1 MSGIEPRLVLRA
13 RLREVIR
20 GFFRARGVLEVDT
33 PVMSWAGNPEP
44 NIDSFEVRNPRRPEQ
59 NPRWLRT
66 SPEFAIKRLLAEGVG
81 DCFELGAVMR
91 VEEVGRKHGEEFTM
105 LEWYRLGFDDFAL
118 MGEVADLLA
127 ECAQAFGQTF
137 VFESMSYQTLF
148 EQYTQLNPAETNV
161 TDWHEPLQRFGI
173 NWDGL
178 SHDDALDLAFSLLIE
193 PALPANQV
201 TTVFN
206 YPASQCA
213 LAKVVDRGGEPVAA
227 RFEVLVGGME
237 LANGFYE
244 LTDADEQRQRFA
256 EQEAIRAARGQP
268 FVATDERFLTALS
281 SGMPECAGVALGFDR
296 LLMALT
302 GAQTLA
308 DVVSIPS
315 DLA

>member
-1 MSGIEPRLVLRA
+1 MAHDAPRWVLRA

-20 GFFRARGVLEVDT
+20 GFFQARGVLEVDT

-44 NIDSFEVRNPRRPEQ
+44 NIDSFEVHNPRSPQ
-59 NPRWLRT
+59 QAPRWLRT

-81 DCFELGAVMR
+81 DCFELGSVMR

-118 MGEVADLLA
+118 MREVTDLLA
-127 ECAQAFGQTF
+127 ECAQAFGRDW
-137 VFESMSYQTLF
+137 VFASMSYQALF
-148 EQYTQLNPAETNV
+148 ETYTQRNPSETSV
-161 TDWHEPLQRFGI
+161 ADWHEPLKPFGI
-173 NWDGL
+173 QWDGL
-178 SHDDALDLAFSLLIE
+178 THDDALDLAFSLLIE
-193 PALPANQV
+193 PALPAHQV

-213 LAKVVDRGGEPVAA
+213 LAKVLDRDGEPVAA

-244 LTDADEQRQRFA
+244 LTDADEQRARFA
-256 EQEAIRAARGQP
+256 EQTALRKARSQP
-268 FVATDERFLTALS
+268 AVATDERFLAALA

-302 GAQTLA
+302 GAKNLA